1 VYKKLTTYS
10 LIIVWVSTICSVF
23 FVFTLMD
30 NENGRYSFSSSKE
43 DSINNGFYDKKQLSR
58 NDKNVKPIA
67 VIEKQVDAQEAI
79 KSSMLRQNV
88 KLQSTVKTEIKTEI
102 TKPIIK
108 PNPVVKPRS
117 NDGFEIKALP
127 KN

>member
-23 FVFTLMD
+23 FVFTSMD
-30 NENGRYSFSSSKE
+30 NENSRFSFSSSKA

-67 VIEKQVDAQEAI
+67 VVEKQVDAQEAI

-88 KLQSTVKTEIKTEI
+88 KLKATTKIETTEPI
-102 TKPIIK
+102 KPIIK
-108 PNPVVKPRS
+108 PKPIVKPKS